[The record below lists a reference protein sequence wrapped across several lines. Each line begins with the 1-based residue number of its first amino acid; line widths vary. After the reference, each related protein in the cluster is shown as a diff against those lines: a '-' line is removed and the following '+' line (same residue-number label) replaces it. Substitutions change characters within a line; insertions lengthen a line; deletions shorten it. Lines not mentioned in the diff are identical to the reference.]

1 MEQETKNDL
10 MFYIPWIALLIL
22 LIFCVYYGLNNKWN
36 KYYILFIGVSIIIV
50 LGIIIWYT
58 KQKEKMTDGH
68 NNKKNP

>member
-10 MFYIPWIALLIL
+10 MFYIPWIVLLIV

-36 KYYILFIGVSIIIV
+36 KHYLIMIGFSIIIV
-50 LGIIIWYT
+50 LGIIIWYS
-58 KQKEKMTDGH
+58 KQREPMNGH